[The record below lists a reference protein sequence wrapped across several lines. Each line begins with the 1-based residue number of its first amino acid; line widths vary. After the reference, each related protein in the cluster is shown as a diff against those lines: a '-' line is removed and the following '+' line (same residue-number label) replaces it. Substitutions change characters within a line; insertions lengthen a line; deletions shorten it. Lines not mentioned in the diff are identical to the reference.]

1 MKKGKRTDVFSK
13 EKRSEVMRAVKGK
26 DTTPEVALRKA
37 LFALGYRYR
46 LNVKNLPGKPDLV
59 FPKHRTVI
67 FVHGCFWHGHDCKRG
82 ARMPKS
88 NVDYWRKK
96 IAGNQARDKRNV
108 AALED
113 LGWRVITVWE
123 CELKS
128 LNPASLPIAR

>member
-128 LNPASLPIAR
+128 LNPANLPIAR